1 MLRKLAALYA
11 GVSTAYETT
20 VNQLL
25 DLRQMVQ
32 QRGYEVVEE
41 YIDHG
46 ISGAKARRPALD
58 KMMAD
63 ARRGQFDIVV
73 VWAIDRLARSVK
85 HFVEVIAELERSLII
100 ERVKAGIRRARS
112 EGRRIGRRPLT
123 LIVMP
128 YSTLDTPE

>member
-1 MLRKLAALYA
+1 
-11 GVSTAYETT
+11 
-20 VNQLL
+20 
-25 DLRQMVQ
+25 
-32 QRGYEVVEE
+32 
-41 YIDHG
+41 
-46 ISGAKARRPALD
+46 
-58 KMMAD
+58 MAD